1 MSFPTSGE
9 DKVKLSHNF
18 PRSLIVSC
26 WSVAIYLFIIFQDLV
41 NWPLLQFAR
50 VVSPIKYR
58 DSSWVLADADCHQ
71 DIGAGIYGLESD
83 TGCPGYLY
91 GRPLLITLNLLRIGE
106 VDTQIFVQIMRVLFA
121 ISLALMILYLAKKSW
136 QYVLIAALVLL
147 SPGTQLMLYNGN
159 FDLLIFAMVVFG
171 CIAIAKDYIVFGLL
185 LIFLSGIYKF
195 YTIPLLL
202 LMLLIVPKLR
212 HKILTTSL
220 FFIACFFAITDLKL
234 MQEPIPSSGYAQ
246 FGFTVYS
253 KYLQQ
258 VGLTLPLYF
267 EYLFS
272 AGVFALSILIMSF
285 LGRNSKAFALN
296 RFQDNNFIFLVLAS
310 VFVSCYFAGLS
321 YDPRLIYLT
330 LAGVFLVAF
339 LERGSFR
346 SFIILLVGW
355 SSLFSCGIE
364 LGFIPKEETG
374 FHLLR
379 LVQLS
384 NDLSISL
391 ITSVFVLVLI
401 RVCFFQARFL
411 ISRNRNGVALE

>member
-9 DKVKLSHNF
+9 GKVKLSHNF
-18 PRSLIVSC
+18 RRPLIISC

-58 DSSWVLADADCHQ
+58 DTSWVLADADCHR

-91 GRPLLITLNLLRIGE
+91 GRPLLITLNFLRIGE
-106 VDTQIFVQIMRVLFA
+106 VDTQIFVQIMRALFA

-136 QYVLIAALVLL
+136 QYVLIAVLVLL

-171 CIAIAKDYIVFGLL
+171 CLAILKNYVVIGLVI
-185 LIFLSGIYKF
+185 IFLSGIYKF

-202 LMLLIVPKLR
+202 LMLLIVPKLS
-212 HKILTTSL
+212 HKILTVS
-220 FFIACFFAITDLKL
+220 FFLISCFSAITDLRL

-258 VGLTLPLYF
+258 IGLTLPLHL
-267 EYLFS
+267 EYLVS
-272 AGVFALSILIMSF
+272 AGVFALSILIMSL
-285 LGRNSKAFALN
+285 LGRNSKAFALT
-296 RFQDNNFIFLVLAS
+296 RFQDNTFIFLVLAS

-330 LAGVFLVAF
+330 LAGVFLVVF
-339 LERGSFR
+339 LERSFFR
-346 SFIILLVGW
+346 SFIFVLVGW

-374 FHLLR
+374 FHPLR

-391 ITSVFVLVLI
+391 VTSVFVLILV
-401 RVCFFQARFL
+401 RVCFFQTKVL
-411 ISRNRNGVALE
+411 ISRDKNGATLE

>member
-1 MSFPTSGE
+1 
-9 DKVKLSHNF
+9 
-18 PRSLIVSC
+18 
-26 WSVAIYLFIIFQDLV
+26 
-41 NWPLLQFAR
+41 
-50 VVSPIKYR
+50 VSPIKYR
-58 DSSWVLADADCHQ
+58 DTSWVLADADCHR

-91 GRPLLITLNLLRIGE
+91 GRPLLITLNFLRIGE
-106 VDTQIFVQIMRVLFA
+106 VDTQIFVQIMRALFA

-136 QYVLIAALVLL
+136 QYVLIAVLVLL

-171 CIAIAKDYIVFGLL
+171 CLAILKNYVVIGLVI
-185 LIFLSGIYKF
+185 IFLSGIYKF

-202 LMLLIVPKLR
+202 LMLLIVPKLS
-212 HKILTTSL
+212 HKILTVS
-220 FFIACFFAITDLKL
+220 FFLISCFSAITDLRL

-258 VGLTLPLYF
+258 IGLTLPLHL
-267 EYLFS
+267 EYLVS
-272 AGVFALSILIMSF
+272 AGVFALSILIMSL
-285 LGRNSKAFALN
+285 LGRNSKAFALT
-296 RFQDNNFIFLVLAS
+296 RFQDNTFIFLVLAS

-330 LAGVFLVAF
+330 LAGVFLVVF
-339 LERGSFR
+339 LERSFFR
-346 SFIILLVGW
+346 SFIFVLVGW

-374 FHLLR
+374 FHPLR

-391 ITSVFVLVLI
+391 VTSVFVLILV
-401 RVCFFQARFL
+401 RVCFFQTKVL
-411 ISRNRNGVALE
+411 ISRDKNGATLE